1 MKFLRS
7 LLILFFPLYIISCTT
22 QQKTPNYI
30 QNVTDT
36 SGKGALQIPVLRI
49 QKDDLLSIQI
59 YSTTTKTE
67 VDAIYNL
74 GTVASN
80 PSGQGSSGSA
90 SSPGFLV
97 DADGNIHHPKLG
109 VIHVEGLTKEE
120 VANEIKKRLT
130 EPVKLL
136 DDPTVIIRFQNL
148 KITVIGEVNKQ
159 GVVTIPSERV
169 TILEAVGLA
178 GGLTDYAV
186 KNSVKV
192 IRENDGKRDI
202 GIIDLSSKT
211 LFESPYYTLRQNDIV
226 IVDPTARKS
235 KKADQDLVIQ
245 RVSFGLSVITAIALV
260 YNIFK

>member
-36 SGKGALQIPVLRI
+36 SGKGALQFPVLRI
-49 QKDDLLSIQI
+49 QKDDILSIQI
-59 YSTTTKTE
+59 YSTTTKPE
-67 VDAIYNL
+67 VDAIYNP
-74 GTVASN
+74 GTASSN
-80 PSGQGSSGSA
+80 QPGQGSSSSA

-109 VIHVEGLTKEE
+109 AIHVEGLTKEE
-120 VANEIKKRLT
+120 LANEIKKRLT

-136 DDPTVIIRFQNL
+136 EDPTVIIRFQNL

-192 IRENDGKRDI
+192 VRENDGKRDI

>member
-1 MKFLRS
+1 
-7 LLILFFPLYIISCTT
+7 
-22 QQKTPNYI
+22 
-30 QNVTDT
+30 
-36 SGKGALQIPVLRI
+36 
-49 QKDDLLSIQI
+49 
-59 YSTTTKTE
+59 
-67 VDAIYNL
+67 
-74 GTVASN
+74 
-80 PSGQGSSGSA
+80 
-90 SSPGFLV
+90 
-97 DADGNIHHPKLG
+97 
-109 VIHVEGLTKEE
+109 LTKEE
-120 VANEIKKRLT
+120 LANEIKIRLT

-136 DDPTVIIRFQNL
+136 EDPTVIIRFQNL

-192 IRENDGKRDI
+192 VRENDGKRDI

>member
-7 LLILFFPLYIISCTT
+7 LLILFLPLYIVSCST

-30 QNVTDT
+30 ENLTDST
-36 SGKGALQIPVLRI
+36 GKGTLQIPILRI

-59 YSTTTKTE
+59 YSTATKSE

-74 GTVASN
+74 GSSGSPAS
-80 PSGQGSSGSA
+80 QGSSTGVT

-97 DADGNIHHPKLG
+97 DANGNITHPKLG

-120 VANEIKKRLT
+120 VAAEIKKRLT

-136 DDPTVIIRFQNL
+136 EDPTVIIRFQNL

-186 KNSVKV
+186 KTSVKV
-192 IRENDGKRDI
+192 IRENDGKRDM
-202 GIIDLSSKT
+202 GTVDLSSKT

-226 IVDPTARKS
+226 IIDPTTRKS
-235 KKADQDLVIQ
+235 KKADQDMVIQ
-245 RVSFGLSVITAIALV
+245 RVSFGLSVVTAIALV